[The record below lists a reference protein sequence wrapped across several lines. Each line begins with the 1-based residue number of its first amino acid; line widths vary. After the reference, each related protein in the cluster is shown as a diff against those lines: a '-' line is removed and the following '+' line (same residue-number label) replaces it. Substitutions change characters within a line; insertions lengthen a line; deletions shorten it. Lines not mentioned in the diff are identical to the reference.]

1 MVFGHP
7 MQLAG
12 SSFSDQRWNT
22 GSRQWKLGIL
32 TIRGFSQNDFLK
44 IWFRLAISLL
54 RTLYQLS
61 MRLGWSPKLCL
72 SLLSLHDLATFE
84 CAFHTR
90 NMEVHD
96 TTEHRKK
103 GNTSLLNICWCP
115 SPSCVFTCLHLFS
128 ITSCS
133 PATPPSLT
141 SIQGTGLLDVS
152 WTC

>member
-1 MVFGHP
+1 MVFWPSHTACRIFVFWP
-7 MQLAG
+7 EMKHRLPAVKAG
-12 SSFSDQRWNT
+12 NPNHQ
-22 GSRQWKLGIL
+22 GIL
-32 TIRGFSQNDFLK
+32 PKWFFKNMVQTSYFLAQN
-44 IWFRLAISLL
+44 
-54 RTLYQLS
+54 LYQLS
-61 MRLGWSPKLCL
+61 MRLGWSSKLCL

-90 NMEVHD
+90 NLEVSD